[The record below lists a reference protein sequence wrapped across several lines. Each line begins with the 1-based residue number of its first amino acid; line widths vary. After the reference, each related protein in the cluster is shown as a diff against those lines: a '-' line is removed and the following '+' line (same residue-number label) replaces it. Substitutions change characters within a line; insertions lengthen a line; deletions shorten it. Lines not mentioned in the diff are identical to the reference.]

1 MLLVEDDEMVRG
13 LAQTILES
21 HRYTVMPARNAE
33 EAIELAQHHGGVIDL
48 VMTDMVM
55 PGMGGSVLAERLRQ
69 LRPGI
74 KVIVTSGY
82 AGRGQEFIESLGS
95 QAAFLQKP
103 YTPETLM
110 KKVRDVLDCNDAFLR
125 MPDRTATERR
135 EK

>member
-1 MLLVEDDEMVRG
+1 M
-13 LAQTILES
+13 
-21 HRYTVMPARNAE
+21 
-33 EAIELAQHHGGVIDL
+33 GGVIDL
-48 VMTDMVM
+48 VMTDLVM
-55 PGMGGSVLAERLRQ
+55 PGMGGLVLAERLRQ

-103 YTPETLM
+103 YTPESLM

-125 MPDRTATERR
+125 KPDCTATERR